1 MKTCTFSIADSI
13 IKKINNDAGGLRMYD
28 VYSRMELL
36 LGQTGVDRLGR
47 AQIAVFG
54 LGGVG
59 SYAVEALARCGVGS
73 LTLVDHDVVSAT
85 NINRQLFALHSTI
98 GRKKVQ
104 VAKERIR
111 DIDENILVH
120 TYETFYNK
128 DTSGMFDLRGYDYI
142 VDAIDSMESK
152 LLLIEQA
159 KLCHTPVISCLATE
173 GKLNPSRFEI
183 TDISR
188 TGNICPA
195 AKKMRTELRKKGIR
209 KVKVLYSRERCPK
222 KVTEARNGEIVGGS
236 ISFVPS
242 VAGMLIAGEV
252 VRDILTENGKR
263 VK

>member
-1 MKTCTFSIADSI
+1 
-13 IKKINNDAGGLRMYD
+13 MYD
-28 VYSRMELL
+28 AYSRMELL
-36 LGQTGVDRLGR
+36 LGQAGVDRLGR

-98 GRKKVQ
+98 GQKKVQ

-128 DTSGMFDLRGYDYI
+128 DTAGMFDLRSYDYI
-142 VDAIDSMESK
+142 IDAVDTMESK

-159 KLCHTPVISCLATE
+159 AACRTPVISCLATE
-173 GKLNPSRFEI
+173 GRINPSRFEI
-183 TDISR
+183 ADISR
-188 TGNICPA
+188 TGSICQA
-195 AKKMRTELRKKGIR
+195 AKKMRSELRKKGIR

-222 KVTEARNGEIVGGS
+222 GAGTEGGTLTGS

-252 VRDILTENGKR
+252 VRDILMEKKKKN
-263 VK
+263 

>member
-1 MKTCTFSIADSI
+1 
-13 IKKINNDAGGLRMYD
+13 MYD

-195 AKKMRTELRKKGIR
+195 AKKMRTELRKKRNPQSKGSVFPGTVSEEGDRGQKRRDSRR
-209 KVKVLYSRERCPK
+209 KYFFC
-222 KVTEARNGEIVGGS
+222 AQCGRNADRRGGCQRY
-236 ISFVPS
+236 PD
-242 VAGMLIAGEV
+242 
-252 VRDILTENGKR
+252 RKWKR

>member
-1 MKTCTFSIADSI
+1 
-13 IKKINNDAGGLRMYD
+13 MYD
-28 VYSRMELL
+28 AFSRMEILM
-36 LGQTGVDRLGR
+36 GTRAVNRLGS
-47 AQIAVFG
+47 AKIAVFG
-54 LGGVG
+54 IGGAG
-59 SYAVEALARCGVGS
+59 SYVVEALARCGVGS
-73 LTLVDHDVVSAT
+73 LTLVDHKDIVQSD
-85 NINRQLFALHSTI
+85 INRQLYAGQSTV

-104 VAKERIR
+104 TAKEHIR

-252 VRDILTENGKR
+252 VRDILTENGKGLN
-263 VK
+263 KK